1 MLGNFFKPKW
11 LHKDANVRIQAI
23 ASLAGDSVELIKLAQ
38 TDPDNNVRMEA
49 VLRLSHLP
57 TLVQLGHSA
66 GSIGERAKQRVIGL
80 AATDHRHDHQLAD
93 VFVWL
98 QSNPALL
105 RSIARDAMRHLNL
118 RRHALEALNDQEL
131 LFDIA
136 LNDQSKEVQYLA
148 ASRISNLEQLKLLDT
163 KHGKANKRLRQFIK
177 EQLDQEQQRQQ
188 GNRIQGAEARL
199 FQRKSHIQ
207 VGNLRQ
213 RAGR

>member
-38 TDPDNNVRMEA
+38 TDPDNGVRMEA

-93 VFVWL
+93 VFSWL
-98 QSNPALL
+98 QTNPTLL
-105 RSIARDAMRHLNL
+105 RSIARDTMRHISL
-118 RRHALEALNDQEL
+118 RRHALETLNDQEL

-148 ASRISNLEQLKLLDT
+148 ASRLQSVEQLRTLDT
-163 KHGKANKRLRQFIK
+163 KHGKTNKRLRQFVK
-177 EQLDQEQQRQQ
+177 ERLELEQRQQ
-188 GNRIQGAEARL
+188 QQLQQLNQLPKDIRFKTYCSGWTN
-199 FQRKSHIQ
+199 
-207 VGNLRQ
+207 
-213 RAGR
+213 GR